1 VGIPKDVER
10 LMNGVFVFVLVSLV
24 GLLPM
29 SLGPAGAHPSAILTL
44 TETQGASAVPSHREC
59 PPDLSYLLPE
69 MENLLSSIHDAENF
83 KHTIRQSLTH
93 SLPDA
98 IDQADGLQDQVA
110 FLHQEVTYQNK
121 VIRKTRLIAEGHSNV
136 MTGQALVPCP
146 SGQQGSYCSAVERY
160 YMAKATNL
168 ANQGFLEGLLC
179 YQRKGFR

>member
-1 VGIPKDVER
+1 MERPKDVER
-10 LMNGVFVFVLVSLV
+10 LMNSVLVLTLVSLL
-24 GLLPM
+24 GPLPL
-29 SLGPAGAHPSAILTL
+29 SLWPAGAHPSAILTL
-44 TETQGASAVPSHREC
+44 TESQGTSAVPSYGEC
-59 PPDLSYLLPE
+59 PPDLSYLQPE

-98 IDQADGLQDQVA
+98 IDQADGLHDQVA
-110 FLHQEVTYQNK
+110 FLQKEVTYQNK
-121 VIRKTRLIAEGHSNV
+121 VMGKTRLIAETHSNV
-136 MTGQALVPCP
+136 MTGQALAPCP
-146 SGQQGSYCSAVERY
+146 SGRKGSYCSAVERY

>member
-1 VGIPKDVER
+1 
-10 LMNGVFVFVLVSLV
+10 MNSVFVFVLVSLL

-29 SLGPAGAHPSAILTL
+29 SLWTTGAHPSAILTL
-44 TETQGASAVPSHREC
+44 TESQGTSAVPFHGEC
-59 PPDLSYLLPE
+59 PPDLSYLQPE
-69 MENLLSSIHDAENF
+69 MENLLSSIHGAQNF

-136 MTGQALVPCP
+136 MTGQSLVPCP